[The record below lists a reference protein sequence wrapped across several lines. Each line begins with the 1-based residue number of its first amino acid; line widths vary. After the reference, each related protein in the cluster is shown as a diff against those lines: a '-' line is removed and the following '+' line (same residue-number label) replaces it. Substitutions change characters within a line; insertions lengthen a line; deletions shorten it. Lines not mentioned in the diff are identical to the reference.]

1 MDYFENGIVRHASTI
16 SLAERHQMIK
26 EYLETDQTKVEIWR
40 KYTGYRYEHGALLK
54 WMRMYGYVDDEI
66 KRKPIFA
73 QKSSFMPESDD
84 HLDKAQLLARI
95 RQLER
100 DLQDARLKE
109 EGYRTMIEIA
119 EKTFKMPIVK
129 KSDTK

>member
-1 MDYFENGIVRHASTI
+1 MDYFKNGIVRPASTI
-16 SLAERHQMIK
+16 RLAERHQMIK

-73 QKSSFMPESDD
+73 QKSTFMSEPDD
-84 HLDKAQLLARI
+84 KLDKTQLLGRI
-95 RQLER
+95 SQLER
-100 DLQDARLKE
+100 DLQAARLKE
-109 EGYRTMIEIA
+109 ESYRTMIEIA
-119 EKTFKMPIVK
+119 EKTFKIPIIK

>member
-1 MDYFENGIVRHASTI
+1 MDYFKNGIVRHASTI

-26 EYLETDQTKVEIWR
+26 EYLETDQTKTDIWR
-40 KYTGYRYEHGALLK
+40 KYTGYRDEHGALLK

-66 KRKPIFA
+66 KRKPIFT
-73 QKSSFMPESDD
+73 QTSSYMPESGD

-95 RQLER
+95 KKLEK

-119 EKTFKMPIVK
+119 EKTFKIPITK
-129 KSDTK
+129 KSATK

>member
-1 MDYFENGIVRHASTI
+1 MDYFKNGIVRHASTI
-16 SLAERHQMIK
+16 GLAERHQMIK

-40 KYTGYRYEHGALLK
+40 KYTGYQDEHGALLK
-54 WMRMYGYVDDEI
+54 WMRMYGYIDDEI

-73 QKSSFMPESDD
+73 QKSSYMPESDD
-84 HLDKAQLLARI
+84 QLDKVQLLARI
-95 RQLER
+95 KQLEK

-119 EKTFKMPIVK
+119 EKTFKIPIVK